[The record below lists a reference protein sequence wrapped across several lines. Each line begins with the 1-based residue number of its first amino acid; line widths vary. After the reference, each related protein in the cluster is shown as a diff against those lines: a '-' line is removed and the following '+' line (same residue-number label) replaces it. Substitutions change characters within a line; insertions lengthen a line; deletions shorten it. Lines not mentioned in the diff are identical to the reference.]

1 MLELFNNV
9 LVLVLVFWMEL
20 VPSLGRELVECCLAE
35 VREEEVEE
43 VKMTGGGGLGDP
55 GGESSDSLASI

>member
-1 MLELFNNV
+1 M
-9 LVLVLVFWMEL
+9 VFWMEL

-35 VREEEVEE
+35 DVREEVVVEVRMME
-43 VKMTGGGGLGDP
+43 GGGGLGDP

>member
-35 VREEEVEE
+35 VREDVVE